1 MKLNESAPAG
11 IRIFVDDDNTF
22 ADAVELTNTYQ
33 AVSTS
38 LNQDTNIT
46 LWTITLWTWANL
58 SGAPAWEFETYAIV
72 E

>member
-1 MKLNESAPAG
+1 MKLNESAPSG

-22 ADAVELTNTYQ
+22 ADAVELSNTYQ

-38 LNQDTNIT
+38 LNNDTNIT
-46 LWTITLWTWANL
+46 LWVWANL
-58 SGAPAWEFETYAIV
+58 SGADNWEFETYAIV